1 MLQYLNVILK
11 NLTGFKN
18 RSGLDHYPFLIRYQ
32 IMPEPALAETL
43 EIPQAALQKPI
54 ILPTFDELAC
64 EDDIPMETEQ
74 HKLQMELLIDTL
86 RLWLAQFPNG
96 YVGGNMFVH
105 YLTASGHKEFKGPDV
120 LVVLDAPKGVRD
132 SWIVWKEGKGPD
144 VVIELLS
151 KSTAK
156 QDKTTKKQVY
166 QNQLFVKDYFWF
178 DPKNPTDFAGFSLQH
193 GIYQPISADAQ
204 GRLIC
209 QTLGLKLTGWHGF
222 YKMADT
228 TWLRWET
235 LEGVLLPTPEE
246 AERQRAERLAE
257 KLRTLGINPEEI

>member
-1 MLQYLNVILK
+1 
-11 NLTGFKN
+11 
-18 RSGLDHYPFLIRYQ
+18 
-32 IMPEPALAETL
+32 MPEPALAETF
-43 EIPQAALQKPI
+43 ETPQIVLQKPI

-74 HKLQMELLIDTL
+74 HKLQMELLIDSL
-86 RLWLAQFPNG
+86 RLWLDQFPNG

-105 YLTASGHKEFKGPDV
+105 YLTASGHKAFKGPDV
-120 LVVLDAPKGVRD
+120 LVVLDAPKGIRD

-156 QDKTTKKQVY
+156 QDKNEKKQVY

-178 DPKNPTDFAGFSLQH
+178 DPKKPTDFAGFSLQY
-193 GIYQPISADAQ
+193 GIYQPVSPDTQ
-204 GRLIC
+204 GHLIC
-209 QTLGLKLTGWHGF
+209 QSLGLKLTRWNGF
-222 YKMADT
+222 YKMAET

-235 LEGVLLPTPEE
+235 LEGVLLLTPEETERQRAE